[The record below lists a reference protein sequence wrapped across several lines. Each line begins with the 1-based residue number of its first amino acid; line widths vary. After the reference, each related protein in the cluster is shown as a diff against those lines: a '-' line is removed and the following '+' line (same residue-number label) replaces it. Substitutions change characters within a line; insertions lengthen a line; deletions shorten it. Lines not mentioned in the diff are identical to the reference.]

1 MAIVVNTDEDRAL
14 LRSSRTGLG
23 LLNAMFAEIY
33 CAELA
38 NRSELLNIVSI
49 TTTAVL
55 STAAAAALL
64 QVTAPTTAPYFAVA
78 SAVVST
84 VGSVFAWRSR
94 TLVLIKA
101 SRSYG
106 DLVVE
111 WTDAWESFRTT
122 KTADSTRLG
131 ILERRSNEIA
141 ESVAPVRMKIRLGR
155 KLQRRVRTKVGLT

>member
-1 MAIVVNTDEDRAL
+1 MAIVVNTDEDRTL

-38 NRSELLNIVSI
+38 NRSELLHKVSI

-55 STAAAAALL
+55 STAAAASLL
-64 QVTAPTTAPYFAVA
+64 QVTAPGAAPYFAVA
-78 SAVVST
+78 SAIVST
-84 VGSVFAWRSR
+84 VGSVFAWRNR

-101 SRSYG
+101 SRAYG

-111 WTDAWESFRTT
+111 WTEAWESFRMT
-122 KTADSTRLG
+122 KTADSPRLG
-131 ILERRSNEIA
+131 MLERRSNEIA
-141 ESVAPVRMKIRLGR
+141 ESAAPIRMKTRLGR
-155 KLQRRVRTKVGLT
+155 KLQRRIRIKVGLT

>member
-1 MAIVVNTDEDRAL
+1 MAIVVSTDEDRNL
-14 LRSSRTGLG
+14 LRTSRTGTG

-38 NRSELLNIVSI
+38 NRSEWLYKVSI

-55 STAAAAALL
+55 STAAVASLI
-64 QVTAPTTAPYFAVA
+64 QSRAPSAAPYFAGA
-78 SAVVST
+78 SAIVSW

-101 SRSYG
+101 SRAYG

-122 KTADSTRLG
+122 KTADSECLRT
-131 ILERRSNEIA
+131 LERRSNEIA
-141 ESVAPVRMKIRLGR
+141 ESVAPVRMKTRLGR
-155 KLQRRVRTKVGLT
+155 KLQRRIRAKVGLT